1 MSQELQ
7 KRLQGLLEPLLQ
19 GMGYE
24 LVDLQL
30 ALARSGGQLRL
41 FIDADAGVG
50 IDDCER
56 VSAAVSALLDAE
68 DPIPVPYALEVS
80 TPGLDRMLRTPR
92 HFARYVGNR
101 IHVELLQPRAGRRR
115 YTGRLLG
122 ATAADGIE
130 IEVDGVT
137 TAIGYGEIGR
147 AHVVPEWPA
156 RGAQR
161 K

>member
-1 MSQELQ
+1 MSQDLQ
-7 KRLQGLLEPLLQ
+7 KRLLELVEPLLQ

-30 ALARSGGQLRL
+30 ALARKGGQLRL

-56 VSAAVSALLDAE
+56 VSHAVSALLDAE

-80 TPGLDRMLRTPR
+80 TPGLDRLLRTPR
-92 HFARYVGNR
+92 HFARHMGSRV
-101 IHVELLQPRAGRRR
+101 HVELLQPRDGRRR

-122 ATAADGIE
+122 AAAGDGIE
-130 IEVDGVT
+130 LDVDGVKT
-137 TAIGYGEIGR
+137 TIGYGEIGR